1 MVLSQT
7 HIDNLRQRK
16 TLFWEV
22 DPTRIEQVLR
32 ESDDWVILRVFE
44 YGTISDI
51 YEVIALYG
59 DKKVKAVLTHE
70 KLKPLTAAMAY
81 FFCGIDRYGKYGL

>member
-1 MVLSQT
+1 M
-7 HIDNLRQRK
+7 N
-16 TLFWEV
+16 E
-22 DPTRIEQVLR
+22 
-32 ESDDWVILRVFE
+32 
-44 YGTISDI
+44 DI